1 MLTKRC
7 LRLLNELIMVSMSN
21 EAEEDVEE
29 ELLTAGK
36 IKINLTVSKKK
47 NLIKKTLLE
56 SKRESRIKV
65 RINKEL
71 QIDLRQEIV
80 IKAIAMAADGVTV
93 VQAEAAKEEA
103 VDEEAIKFIR
113 VHTIIIVNK
122 LTRNRKNKAI
132 KPKIIMANNK
142 TQIRSQGDN
151 AIKKSILRNARMVTK
166 NLNVRLMILLT
177 KPKLAN
183 TSMLFKTQMKLSN
196 KEASEVVSLNQ

>member
-1 MLTKRC
+1 
-7 LRLLNELIMVSMSN
+7 MVSMSN

-56 SKRESRIKV
+56 SKRELKIKV

-80 IKAIAMAADGVTV
+80 IKAIAIAADGVTV
-93 VQAEAAKEEA
+93 VQAVAAKEEA

-113 VHTIIIVNK
+113 LLMIIIVNK

-132 KPKIIMANNK
+132 KP
-142 TQIRSQGDN
+142 
-151 AIKKSILRNARMVTK
+151 
-166 NLNVRLMILLT
+166 
-177 KPKLAN
+177 
-183 TSMLFKTQMKLSN
+183 
-196 KEASEVVSLNQ
+196 

>member
-1 MLTKRC
+1 
-7 LRLLNELIMVSMSN
+7 MSN
-21 EAEEDVEE
+21 EVEEDVEE

-47 NLIKKTLLE
+47 NLTKKTLLE
-56 SKRESRIKV
+56 SKKESRIKV

-151 AIKKSILRNARMVTK
+151 EIKKSILRNARMVTK

-183 TSMLFKTQMKLSN
+183 TSMLFKTQMKLFN
-196 KEASEVVSLNQ
+196 KEASGVVSLNQ